1 MIHDLFFRRYP
12 QMIYGADRPTPAMH
26 QLFVQAAH
34 IVFVDLHEKL
44 KLDAAFFQKVHDA
57 LARELGLGLLSNAQS
72 YDAMCGEFLVER
84 YDLWNDGHGSAD
96 TFLKR
101 RLSIVELLFRTAEE
115 RVATFQPTA
124 SSGPSFFRR
133 TSDTSFVEAAASAM
147 ADAVRELNNR
157 FRQAGVPLHFH
168 NGLIQFAQ
176 DDLTE
181 DRNTGPCWTL
191 LRDAKW
197 SNADRELKEA
207 FDRSD
212 NGRADAAFYSAK
224 ALESVIKIISDERGW
239 TTGSER
245 GAANYI
251 DNLVSQRNGRF
262 ILPWEAELLKAFF
275 AHVRN
280 PHGHGAGSQPP
291 PDLADYQMKW
301 AIETAMS
308 WIKSLIR
315 RL

>member
-12 QMIYGADRPTPAMH
+12 QTIYGAERPTPAMH

-34 IVFVDLHEKL
+34 IVFVDLCEQL
-44 KLDAAFFQKVHDA
+44 KLDVAFFQNVHDA
-57 LARELGLGLLSNAQS
+57 LARELGVGLLSNARS

-101 RLSIVELLFRTAEE
+101 RLSMVELLFRAAEE
-115 RVATFQPTA
+115 RVARSR
-124 SSGPSFFRR
+124 SSAGVGLSFFRR
-133 TSDTSFVEAAASAM
+133 ASDTSGIDTAASAV
-147 ADAVRELNNR
+147 AKAVRELNDR
-157 FRQAGVPLHFH
+157 FRQAGMPLHFH

-176 DDLTE
+176 DDVTE
-181 DRNTGPCWTL
+181 ERNNGPCWTL
-191 LRDAKW
+191 LREPKW

-212 NGRADAAFYSAK
+212 NGRADAAFYAAK
-224 ALESVIKIISDERGW
+224 ALESVIKIVSDERGW

-251 DNLVSQRNGRF
+251 DNLVSHRNGRF
-262 ILPWEAELLKAFF
+262 IAPWEAELLKTFF
-275 AHVRN
+275 THVRN

-291 PDLADYQMKW
+291 PNLADYQTKW